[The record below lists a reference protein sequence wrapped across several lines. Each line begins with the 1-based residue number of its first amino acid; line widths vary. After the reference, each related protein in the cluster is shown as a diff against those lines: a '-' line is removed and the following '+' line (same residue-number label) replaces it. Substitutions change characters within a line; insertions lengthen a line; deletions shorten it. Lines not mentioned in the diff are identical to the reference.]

1 MASIRHVSTVRY
13 VIINTYQCSMM
24 GVIAGRNVVT
34 YVTMAILF
42 TINLLNYIDRY
53 TVVGED

>member
-1 MASIRHVSTVRY
+1 
-13 VIINTYQCSMM
+13 MM
-24 GVIAGRNVVT
+24 GIIAARNVVT

-53 TVVGED
+53 TVVGEADMLYMNVFLVRI

>member
-1 MASIRHVSTVRY
+1 MG
-13 VIINTYQCSMM
+13 II
-24 GVIAGRNVVT
+24 AARNVVT

-53 TVVGED
+53 TVVGEN